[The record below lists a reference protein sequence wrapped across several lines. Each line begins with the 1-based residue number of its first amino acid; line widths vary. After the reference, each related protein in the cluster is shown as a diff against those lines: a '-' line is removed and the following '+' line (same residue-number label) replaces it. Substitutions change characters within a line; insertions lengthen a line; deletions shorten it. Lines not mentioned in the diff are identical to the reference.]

1 LINDGGGVIIYPE
14 EKMQNSKQHS
24 IIFNYPENLLLS
36 LKLSE
41 KEFEKEFKTAA
52 VIKLYERGK
61 ISSGI
66 ASQLLQVSRV
76 DFLNMLYDYKVSYFS
91 DDIEEILKDMK
102 NAGA

>member
-1 LINDGGGVIIYPE
+1 
-14 EKMQNSKQHS
+14 
-24 IIFNYPENLLLS
+24 
-36 LKLSE
+36 LSE

-66 ASQLLQVSRV
+66 ASKLLQVSRL
-76 DFLNMLYDYKVSYFS
+76 DFLNMLYDYKVSYLG
-91 DDIEEILKDMK
+91 DDIEEILKDME

>member
-1 LINDGGGVIIYPE
+1 
-14 EKMQNSKQHS
+14 M
-24 IIFNYPENLLLS
+24 LLS

-41 KEFEKEFKTAA
+41 KEFEKEFKIAA

-66 ASQLLQVSRV
+66 ASQLLEVSRV
-76 DFLNMLYDYKVSYFS
+76 DFLNMLYDYKVSYLG

-102 NAGA
+102 NAGT

>member
-1 LINDGGGVIIYPE
+1 
-14 EKMQNSKQHS
+14 MQSIKQHS
-24 IIFNYPENLLLS
+24 VIFSYPENLLLS

-41 KEFEKEFKTAA
+41 KEFEMEFKTAA

-61 ISSGI
+61 ISSGT

-76 DFLNMLYDYKVSYFS
+76 DFLNMLYDYKVSYLG

-102 NAGA
+102 NAGT

>member
-1 LINDGGGVIIYPE
+1 
-14 EKMQNSKQHS
+14 MQNAKQHS
-24 IIFNYPENLLLS
+24 IVFNYPENLLLS

-52 VIKLYERGK
+52 VVKLYERGK

-66 ASQLLQVSRV
+66 AAKLLQVSRI
-76 DFLNMLYDYKVSYFS
+76 DFLNLLYDYKVSYLS

-102 NAGA
+102 NAGT

>member
-1 LINDGGGVIIYPE
+1 
-14 EKMQNSKQHS
+14 MQNIKQHS
-24 IIFNYPENLLLS
+24 IIFNYPENLLFS

-66 ASQLLQVSRV
+66 ASQLLQVSRI
-76 DFLNMLYDYKVSYFS
+76 DFLNMLYDYKVSYLS

-102 NAGA
+102 NAGT